1 MTKRKTSLTKVIA
14 STNNVLTIPKEKF
27 RQMVMERIDVGEGLM
42 ARKIENKSQLNLA
55 LKEYE
60 IWNNQ
65 TSVLLKQSF
74 DDPDNEYRTSYDF
87 VNIKGTFFSGSS
99 IEEEA
104 EYLQNDLRNKLTFL
118 HQLIEKLPQIKY
130 EEQKQSHQ
138 QIIKDEIN
146 SKFKSAEQRKFH
158 LQTITDETDPYNKI
172 EEPKETHQE
181 TKKAELKSEDKV
193 EEPQEIHQP
202 SVKVPVSSGNK
213 IFVAVDPNNEARL
226 KVTKTL
232 EKLELEPIILPDKA
246 NERNAVFE
254 IIESNPDAAFAV
266 FILTDDNG
274 KGQKH
279 RDADNNSRAKENLI
293 FELGYIAG
301 RIGIDRVCIL
311 YNNGAE
317 LPVHIQDIASIPL
330 DSADHWQ
337 IVLAKKLKA
346 AGYKIDVN
354 NII

>member
-14 STNNVLTIPKEKF
+14 SSNNVLIIPREKF
-27 RQMVMERIDVGEGLM
+27 RQMVIERIDVGEELLK
-42 ARKIENKSQLNLA
+42 RKIENKSQLNLS

-74 DDPDNEYRTSYDF
+74 DDPENEYRTSYDF

-118 HQLIEKLPQIKY
+118 HQMLDKLPQIKF

-138 QIIKDEIN
+138 QIIKNEIN
-146 SKFKSAEQRKFH
+146 AKFKSAEQRKFH
-158 LQTITDETDPYNKI
+158 LETITDETDPYNKV
-172 EEPKETHQE
+172 EEPKKIQQE
-181 TKKAELKSEDKV
+181 TKKAEIKAEEKI
-193 EEPQEIHQP
+193 EEPEEVQQP
-202 SVKVPVSSGNK
+202 SKKAEAGSGNK
-213 IFVAVDPNNEARL
+213 IFVAVNPNNEAKL
-226 KVTKTL
+226 KVARTL
-232 EKLELEPIILPDKA
+232 EKLELEPVILSDKA
-246 NERNAVFE
+246 NERNAAFE
-254 IIESNPDAAFAV
+254 IIEGNPDAAFAV

-274 KGQKH
+274 KGQKQM
-279 RDADNNSRAKENLI
+279 DADNNLKAKENLI

-301 RIGIDRVCIL
+301 RVGVNQVCIL
-311 YNNGAE
+311 YNNNAE
-317 LPVHIQDIASIPL
+317 LPVHIQDIACIPL

-337 IVLAKKLKA
+337 IALAKKLKA

>member
-14 STNNVLTIPKEKF
+14 SANNVLTVPKEKF
-27 RQMVMERIDVGEGLM
+27 KQMVTDRIDVGEELL

-74 DDPDNEYRTSYDF
+74 DDPENEYRTSYDF

-104 EYLQNDLRNKLTFL
+104 EYLQNDLRNKITFL
-118 HQLIEKLPQIKY
+118 SQLVEKLPQIKY

-146 SKFKSAEQRKFH
+146 SKFKSGEQRKLH
-158 LQTITDETDPYNKI
+158 LQTISDDTDPYI
-172 EEPKETHQE
+172 ETKDPKETHQE
-181 TKKAELKSEDKV
+181 TKKAEVKSDDIV
-193 EEPQEIHQP
+193 EEPKEIRQEP
-202 SVKVPVSSGNK
+202 KKVEAGSGSK
-213 IFVAVDPNNEARL
+213 VFVAVDANNEAKS
-226 KVTKTL
+226 KVTRTL
-232 EKLELEPIILPDKA
+232 EKLGLEPVIISYKP
-246 NERNAVFE
+246 NERNSVIDAVE
-254 IIESNPDAAFAV
+254 INSDAAFAI
-266 FILTDDNG
+266 FILSNDAG
-274 KGQKH
+274 KEQKH
-279 RDADNNSRAKENLI
+279 NVI
-293 FELGYIAG
+293 FELGYISG
-301 RIGIDRVCIL
+301 RIGVNRVCVL
-311 YNNGAE
+311 YSNGSD
-317 LPVHIQDIASIPL
+317 LPVDIKELVCITL